1 MDGQKERQKE
11 TKHDSFS
18 VGHEDG
24 SPVEI
29 EGGKGIEKVAWREK

>member
-1 MDGQKERQKE
+1 MSEVRWIDVQKERQKE
-11 TKHDSFS
+11 KKHDSFS

-29 EGGKGIEKVAWREK
+29 EGEGD